1 MSFTAERKIVRR
13 AQIVDAALREISAKG
28 MNKIT
33 VESIAKAAGLS
44 KGGVTYY
51 FKSKDDLCGAAFKA
65 FFDLIFQR
73 SKNNMDLFS
82 DPLSKLLSFDW
93 LYNWEDPDVNA
104 GYPLLF
110 DFMAEA
116 CHKESYRTLFHEWVD
131 NWVDLLKEAVIEG
144 NSAGIFHCPDPDVTA
159 KAISAV
165 YHGLAV
171 RWYLDR
177 DSHSTQWA
185 VISFREAING
195 LLNGG
200 QNKPLR

>member
-1 MSFTAERKIVRR
+1 MSSNVEREVLRR

-28 MNKIT
+28 MNNIT

-44 KGGVTYY
+44 KGGVTHY
-51 FKSKDDLCGAAFKA
+51 FKSKDDICETVFKA

-73 SKNNMDLFS
+73 SKNNIDLCS

-93 LYNWEDPDVNA
+93 LYNWEDPDVST

-116 CHKESYRTLFHEWVD
+116 CHKESYRTLFHEWVN
-131 NWVDLLKEAVIEG
+131 NWVELLKNAIIEG
-144 NSAGIFHCPDPDVTA
+144 NNEGIFNCSDPDATA

-171 RWYLDR
+171 RWYIDR

-185 VISFREAING
+185 IASFTDAING
-195 LLNGG
+195 LLTGSR
-200 QNKPLR
+200 NKI

>member
-1 MSFTAERKIVRR
+1 MSSNAEREVLRR
-13 AQIVDAALREISAKG
+13 VQIIDAALREIAAKG
-28 MNKIT
+28 MNNIT

-44 KGGVTYY
+44 KGGVTHY
-51 FKSKDDLCGAAFKA
+51 FKSKDDICEAVFKA

-73 SKNNMDLFS
+73 SKNNIDRCS
-82 DPLSKLLSFDW
+82 DPLSKLLSFGW
-93 LYNWEDPDVNA
+93 LYNWQDPDVST

-116 CHKESYRTLFHEWVD
+116 CHKESYRTLFHEWVN
-131 NWVDLLKEAVIEG
+131 NWVELLKKAIIEG
-144 NSAGIFHCPDPDVTA
+144 NDERIFNCSDPDATA

-171 RWYLDR
+171 RWYIDR

-185 VISFREAING
+185 IASFTDAING
-195 LLNGG
+195 LLSGS
-200 QNKPLR
+200 QNKI

>member
-1 MSFTAERKIVRR
+1 MSSNAQREVLRR

-28 MNKIT
+28 MNNIT

-44 KGGVTYY
+44 KGGVTHY
-51 FKSKDDLCGAAFKA
+51 FKSKDDICEAVFQS
-65 FFDLIFQR
+65 FFDFIFQR
-73 SKNNMDLFS
+73 SKHNIDLYS
-82 DPLSKLLSFDW
+82 DPLSKLLSFGW
-93 LYNWEDPDVNA
+93 LYNWGDPDVST

-116 CHKESYRTLFHEWVD
+116 CHKESYRAIVHEWVN
-131 NWVDLLKEAVIEG
+131 NWVALLKDAIIEG
-144 NSAGIFHCPDPDVTA
+144 NNDGTFNCSDPDATA

-177 DSHSTQWA
+177 DSHSTQWT
-185 VISFREAING
+185 ITSFTDAING
-195 LLNGG
+195 LLTGSL
-200 QNKPLR
+200 NKI

>member
-1 MSFTAERKIVRR
+1 MSLNVEREVIRR
-13 AQIVDAALREISAKG
+13 SQIVDAALREISAKG
-28 MNKIT
+28 MSKIT

-44 KGGVTYY
+44 KGGVTHY
-51 FKSKDDLCGAAFKA
+51 FKSKDNIFETVFKE

-73 SKNNMDLFS
+73 SKNIIDLCS

-93 LYNWEDPDVNA
+93 LYNLEDPDVLT

-116 CHKESYRTLFHEWVD
+116 CHKDSCRALFHEWVN
-131 NWVDLLKEAVIEG
+131 NWIELLKNAIIEG
-144 NSAGIFHCPDPDVTA
+144 NNAGIFNCSDPDATA

-185 VISFREAING
+185 IKSFTDAING
-195 LLNGG
+195 LLTGSR
-200 QNKPLR
+200 NKI

>member
-1 MSFTAERKIVRR
+1 MAVNETLEMIRR
-13 AQIVDAALREISAKG
+13 SQIIDAALRLISREG
-28 MNKIT
+28 IHGVTMDD
-33 VESIAKAAGLS
+33 IAKESGLS

-51 FKSKDDLCGAAFKA
+51 FKSKDDICEAVFKE
-65 FFDLIFQR
+65 FFDIIFQR
-73 SKNNMDLFS
+73 SKNNMDLCS

-93 LYNWEDPDVNA
+93 LYNWEDPDVST

-116 CHKESYRTLFHEWVD
+116 CHKESYRALFHEWVN
-131 NWVDLLKEAVIEG
+131 NWVELLKNAVIDG
-144 NSAGIFHCPDPDVTA
+144 NNAGFFNCSDPDATA
-159 KAISAV
+159 KRISAV

-185 VISFREAING
+185 IKSFTDVING
-195 LLNGG
+195 LLTVSRD
-200 QNKPLR
+200 KI